1 VGLHK
6 RKGGYMSKTIE
17 VEVFKYDELS
27 DSAKQ
32 KAREWYLEGMDYEW
46 WEGVYEMAKEDGK
59 EKGFYIDKIF
69 FSGFCSQGDGA
80 SWTGQVDV
88 RQWLEENC
96 SDSIGLSAWCQLIQE
111 GVVSKFVKV
120 DANNA
125 HYCHESTMQFSD
137 IEDDGFMEDAFPLVL
152 PSIFQGMSIAN
163 LFDIIATDT
172 ACPYKGVDEITQ
184 AITESGKDY
193 ARDIY
198 QRLREEYEY
207 LCSDEM
213 MLDHFDCNDYHFTN
227 EGALA

>member
-1 VGLHK
+1 
-6 RKGGYMSKTIE
+6 MKTIE
-17 VEVFKYDELS
+17 VEIYKYGELS
-27 DSAKQ
+27 ESAQQ
-32 KAREWYLEGMDYEW
+32 KAREWYIEGMDYEW
-46 WEGVYEMAKEDGK
+46 WEGTYEMAIEDGK
-59 EKGFYIDKIF
+59 EKGFYIDKIY

-111 GVVSKFVKV
+111 GIVSMHCKVV
-120 DANNA
+120 ANNS
-125 HYCHESTMQFSD
+125 HYCHESTMAFQD
-137 IEDDGFMEDAFPLVL
+137 VEDETDGFVDEYQMDL
-152 PSIFQGMSIAN
+152 PSIFKGMSIATV
-163 LFDIIATDT
+163 FDLIASDPE
-172 ACPYKGVDEITQ
+172 CQYKGVDDITK

-213 MLDHFDCNDYHFTN
+213 MIDHFECNDYHFTN
-227 EGALA
+227 EGKLA